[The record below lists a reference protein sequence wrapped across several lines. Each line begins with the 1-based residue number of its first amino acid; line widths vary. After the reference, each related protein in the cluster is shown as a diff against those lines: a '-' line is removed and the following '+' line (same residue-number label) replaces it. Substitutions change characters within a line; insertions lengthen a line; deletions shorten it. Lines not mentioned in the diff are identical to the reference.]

1 MTPTISKLV
10 LNLANFTGIRFDV
23 RGMREGHVQV
33 YRGDTIMQF
42 VPKQFRYSFDR
53 KHSEN
58 RVSSAG
64 MSFATGSL
72 EHGIK
77 LPRSFMLLQYYANL
91 TSVCTGVFAR
101 QDFRDHLEVFAAHV
115 NLGRTRQLTLS
126 QVHLPE

>member
-42 VPKQFRYSFDR
+42 MPKQFRYSFDR

-72 EHGIK
+72 VHGIK

-91 TSVCTGVFAR
+91 TSVCTDVFAR
-101 QDFRDHLEVFAAHV
+101 WDIPDQLVVHAWNAPLASLRK
-115 NLGRTRQLTLS
+115 RQVSSL
-126 QVHLPE
+126 